1 MTGFGGP
8 GISARVMT
16 ALEALRFPND
26 YRAGDPLT
34 PPLRTGETEPQ
45 VPGIVTRFDAGQ
57 SNRQVRARDFAIQ
70 CVLGLRGHAS
80 YLIGGQLH
88 DVGPNTLLC
97 WSPAPEDPYRDGAPY
112 RASEDY
118 SAWCA
123 FFGRSVV
130 TRAAHHGGA
139 GFAFDEAHGGGQAH
153 RLNRTEARRIEAQ
166 FEQLVATESGTER
179 FGAALEY
186 LLLSTWGDRQGLVRV
201 GSADLHPAVEK
212 AAYILKTQPETGS
225 MQELART
232 CGASA
237 SWLSRLFRQQV
248 GISLVSFRNRS
259 RIERFFELY
268 GHGHRRNLT
277 QAAFAAGF
285 GSYAQFHRVFK
296 ETLGYSPADLKRN
309 PQDHPPFSGERF
321 QSGFVRTNDVG

>member
-1 MTGFGGP
+1 M
-8 GISARVMT
+8 
-16 ALEALRFPND
+16 FPND
-26 YRAGDPLT
+26 YRAVDSPT
-34 PPLRTGETEPQ
+34 PTLREAEPPA
-45 VPGIVTRFDAGQ
+45 PGLVTRFEAGQ
-57 SNRQVRARDFAIQ
+57 SNRQVRARDFVIR
-70 CVLGLRGHAS
+70 CVLGVRGNAS
-80 YLIGGQLH
+80 YLIGGQLQ

-97 WSPAPEDPYRDGAPY
+97 WIPAPDDPYRDGAPY

-123 FFGRSVV
+123 FFSRSVV
-130 TRAAHHGGA
+130 TRAAHHA
-139 GFAFDEAHGGGQAH
+139 GTAVSFDEIHGSVQSQ

-166 FEQLVATESGTER
+166 FEQLVATESATER

-186 LLLSTWGDRQGLVRV
+186 LLLSTWGDRQGAVRV
-201 GSADLHPAVEK
+201 GRADLHPAVEK

-268 GHGHRRNLT
+268 GNGHRRNLT

-309 PQDHPPFSGERF
+309 PQDHPPFSSERF
-321 QSGFVRTNDVG
+321 QSGLVRRNDLD